1 MSVLKIEAWTNGKK
15 LCRCMNVW
23 LLCTARETKHP
34 TQAVY
39 DSPVRG
45 QSAFTAIPSALSSS
59 AMPSTHIDMPYLAMV
74 YAVMRRREK
83 GEREEEEREDKGGGV
98 PEINPC

>member
-1 MSVLKIEAWTNGKK
+1 MCGCHVLHEKQSLLHK
-15 LCRCMNVW
+15 LCT
-23 LLCTARETKHP
+23 LCR
-34 TQAVY
+34 Y
-39 DSPVRG
+39 SPVRG
-45 QSAFTAIPSALSSS
+45 QSAFTAMPSALSSS

-83 GEREEEEREDKGGGV
+83 GGREEEEREDKGGGI